1 MYIQELKKLVDNIQ
15 CDSMS
20 RDEVFYDSGQGTL
33 ERRKE
38 FFNLINELQGYFDYY
53 LQNEE
58 HLMNKATE
66 DEFSDCEFSGLVKS
80 LNNNI
85 RSKSIEV
92 T

>member
-38 FFNLINELQGYFDYY
+38 FFNLINELQGYFDY
-53 LQNEE
+53 
-58 HLMNKATE
+58 
-66 DEFSDCEFSGLVKS
+66 
-80 LNNNI
+80 
-85 RSKSIEV
+85 
-92 T
+92 